1 MLVEVFVHLAND
13 DKVSV
18 SNIFEQYEGHN
29 LGFVMNT
36 DMEMKLDDGLS
47 DEKESMFEWS
57 LFQVALAN
65 KST

>member
-1 MLVEVFVHLAND
+1 MLREVFVHLAND
-13 DKVSV
+13 DSVSV

-29 LGFVMNT
+29 LGFVVNT
-36 DMEMKLDDGLS
+36 DMEMKMADWLN

-57 LFQVALAN
+57 LFQVALAQ